1 MHSMRSKRG
10 LIAAVALA
18 LGIAL
23 ALPSTASAGPET
35 GAKRGQGR
43 GFRLF
48 ARPLGAITIN
58 RVYLGLSNQGLVG
71 VDSTN
76 SSTIGGGFWP
86 KGTPNQ
92 YVFNSGLQIAGI
104 IQGSKPANPWG
115 GDTTGGFFFDPKG
128 TTEHG
133 VGLTDIYNAT
143 NPADV
148 ANWPQ
153 GAFVP
158 QGDESEEL
166 FDPLLRGRVSASQGD
181 VWFVAWEGDP
191 GLNAGR
197 SHPLGI
203 VAEYRGLGW
212 NYPAGNEDIVYF
224 IVTFYNI
231 TSNNAADYAQYRPGI
246 REILVDAARQFHSLN
261 NARFGITLP
270 TGGYTIGPM
279 YSAFAADMD
288 VANAGAN
295 FASVNLPFAIGYTY
309 ESDFTRPNGWQFD
322 PAIFGAPFF
331 SGSGFVGIKYLKG
344 PDGPGEIQL
353 YGNTTNGGAFSDAA
367 NVTRLFRFLKGDV
380 QPAAGD
386 PQCNNGDPRVT
397 RVCYIAPAT
406 PFDVRHFQSSTE
418 LELEPGG
425 SGSIVVAYVHAA
437 PVAITGYVP
446 GTRVVPGNPLRLT
459 DPALLALGANRIDSL
474 TGFRGWTDQNGNG
487 VVEQNEF
494 AVVPR
499 SLLGKSLVAQSVF
512 DGKFL
517 LPFSPESPEF
527 FLIPGDNQVTILWKP
542 SVTETEGDAFFE
554 LARAA
559 TITPPGGGAPV
570 VNPLYDANYRQFDVE
585 GYRIYRGRID
595 SPSSL
600 RLIAQFDYS
609 GTQFRD
615 FTGQVV
621 VAVDQAHPGEPFT
634 LGNCA
639 PDLGLFTGCPV
650 PFENVGPGTPR
661 TVFIN
666 REISDPLVQVPVGG
680 RTRLFSGDVLITRA
694 DTAVIGGNSGFPP
707 LSNTG
712 VPFVYIDNDVRNGLI
727 YYYAVTAFDV
737 NSISSGPTSLESPR
751 TTQRVTPGTT
761 AGNYENTAT
770 ITTGVIGRNGL
781 RTDRVVPTIDPATG
795 KFSKRFPIATGL
807 SVGLAGFVRE
817 LLSAPGEV
825 SLRLDSIGLGT
836 QAAASSQNVIRYFT
850 VTTPTGT
857 SNLSIPATMSATA
870 GTTTSAG
877 SFTAITADPALAAR
891 YGGSAGYTIAGSYED
906 VLNGGYY
913 TGVLPRGCVNGAPGF
928 APSPGCYFNG
938 PRWFV
943 GDNETKD
950 NPNSANAG
958 TFSTGLTTLDFNNSG
973 ELTGVVTVH
982 RPVSYQD
989 RGSLWRNTEAAMS
1002 PFIGA
1007 ADYRVYWGAAGKID
1021 SVIDLT
1027 HDVVVPFRG
1036 RAGASWG
1043 ILNGSD
1049 VPAAQSRDARAALT
1063 ASDIGCVAPFKTLA
1077 EVQTTSNGLCSG
1089 AAVSFVQTAVPG
1101 PIVLNH
1107 TNANGDTG
1115 PNSDL
1120 NAPVAANNGFGLYL
1134 KGRWFIIELAGG
1146 AVPAAGA
1153 QWTMRDYIGAIRG
1166 GTGRAGSF
1174 GNYIFT
1180 PQNFIPA
1187 GTEQAI
1193 ALFQF
1198 TAVGAKVSYQFD
1210 VVNRVNPSSQETL
1223 ARIHTVPDPYY
1234 VTSAFETTTN
1244 SKIIKFVNLPEV
1256 ATVRIYTASGVL
1268 VRVLKQATT
1277 SFSGEITWDVRNRNN
1292 QFVASGVY
1300 FYHVEAE
1307 NGETT
1312 VGRMTIVNYVQ

>member
-1 MHSMRSKRG
+1 MHSLRSKRG

-158 QGDESEEL
+158 QGDVSEEI
-166 FDPLLRGRVSASQGD
+166 FNPLLRGRVSASQGD

-231 TSNNAADYAQYRPGI
+231 TSRNAADYAQYRPGI
-246 REILVDAARQFHSLN
+246 REILVDASQQFHSLN

-309 ESDFTRPNGWQFD
+309 ESDFTRPTGWQFD

-344 PDGPGEIQL
+344 PDGPGVIQL

-367 NVTRLFRFLKGDV
+367 NVTRLFRYLKGDV
-380 QPAAGD
+380 LTSAGD
-386 PQCNNGDPRVT
+386 PQCNNGDPRIT
-397 RVCYIAPAT
+397 RICYIAPAT
-406 PFDVRHFQSSTE
+406 PFDVRHFQSSTA
-418 LELEPGG
+418 LQLAPGG

-437 PVAITGYVP
+437 PVAIAGYVP
-446 GTRVVPGNPLRLT
+446 GTRVVPGDATRLT
-459 DPALLALGANRIDSL
+459 DPARLSLGANRIDSL
-474 TGFRGWTDQNGNG
+474 TGFRGWVDRNADNIVDQT
-487 VVEQNEF
+487 EF
-494 AVVPR
+494 SVVPR

-527 FLIPGDNQVTILWKP
+527 FLIPGNNQVTVLWKP
-542 SVTETEGDAFFE
+542 SRTETDGDAFFE
-554 LARAA
+554 LTRAA

-609 GTQFRD
+609 GTKFRD
-615 FTGQVV
+615 FTGQVII
-621 VAVDQAHPGEPFT
+621 AYDPAHPAEPFT

-639 PDLGLFTGCPV
+639 PDLGLYAGCPV
-650 PFENVGPGTPR
+650 AFENVGPGTPR

-666 REISDPLVQVPVGG
+666 REINDPLVQVPIGG
-680 RTRLFSGDVLITRA
+680 RTRLFSGDVFITQA
-694 DTAVIGGNSGFPP
+694 DTVVTGGNSGFPA

-712 VPFVYIDNDVRNGLI
+712 VPFVFIDNDVRNGLT

-751 TTQRVTPGTT
+751 TTQRVTPGVT
-761 AGNYENTAT
+761 AGNYENSAT
-770 ITTGVIGRNGL
+770 ITTGVIGRNGV
-781 RTDRVVPTIDPATG
+781 RTDKVVPTIDPLTG
-795 KFSKRFPIATGL
+795 KFSKRFPVATGL

-836 QAAASSQNVIRYFT
+836 QAAASSQNAIRYFT
-850 VTTPTGT
+850 VTTPNGT
-857 SNLSIPATMSATA
+857 TNLSIPVTMSATS
-870 GTTTSAG
+870 GTTASAG
-877 SFTAITADPALAAR
+877 SFTAITADPALTAR
-891 YGGSAGYTIAGSYED
+891 YGGSPGYTIAGSYED
-906 VLNGGYY
+906 VVNGGYY
-913 TGVLPRGCVNGAPGF
+913 TGVLPRGAVNSAPGF
-928 APSPGCYFNG
+928 GGSPNGFLNG
-938 PRWFV
+938 PRWFI

-950 NPNSANAG
+950 HPNAG
-958 TFSTGLTTLDFNNSG
+958 NPGTFATGFVTTNFNNSG
-973 ELTGVVTVH
+973 ALTGVVTVH

-989 RGSLWRNTEAAMS
+989 RGSLWRNFEAAAS
-1002 PFIGA
+1002 PFVGA

-1027 HDVVVPFRG
+1027 HDVVVPFRA

-1049 VPAAQSRDARAALT
+1049 VPAAQSRDQRAALT
-1063 ASDIGCVAPFKTLA
+1063 ASDIGCVAPFKTEA
-1077 EVQTTSNGLCSG
+1077 QTQSSSVAICGG

-1107 TNANGDTG
+1107 SNANGDTG

-1120 NAPVAANNGFGLYL
+1120 FAPVAANNGFGLYL
-1134 KGRWFIIELAGG
+1134 HGRWFIIELAGG
-1146 AVPAAGA
+1146 AVPAAGT

-1166 GTGRAGSF
+1166 GTGTAGSF

-1180 PQNFIPA
+1180 PQTFIPA
-1187 GTEQAI
+1187 GSQAEQ

-1210 VVNRVNPSSQETL
+1210 VVNRVNPSTQETL

-1244 SKIIKFVNLPEV
+1244 SKIIKFVNLPET

-1277 SFSGEITWDVRNRNN
+1277 SFEGELTWDVRNRNN